1 MRNGTIHWG
10 RSVLAGVLSGM
21 RSASGP
27 ALAAWQLHGQRTS
40 RRDRL
45 PRRVLGSEHARE
57 VTGAMAAGELLAD
70 KHPEMPSRLE
80 PPALI
85 GRAVAGAVAAA
96 ALVPRRAST
105 QVLVG
110 HALVGA
116 GAAML
121 STFLS
126 YHARRAAVQRTGAPD
141 RLVAVIEDALTYAG
155 GALMMKR
162 TR

>member
-1 MRNGTIHWG
+1 MSKDSTHWG
-10 RSVLAGVLSGM
+10 RSLLAGAVSGL

-27 ALAAWQLHGQRTS
+27 ALAAWQLHDKRTS

-45 PRRVLGSEHARE
+45 PRRILGSEHARE
-57 VTGAMAAGELLAD
+57 VTGAMAAGEVLAD
-70 KHPEMPSRLE
+70 KHPDMPSRLE
-80 PPALI
+80 APALI

-105 QVLVG
+105 RVLVG

-126 YHARRAAVQRTGAPD
+126 YHARRSAVQRGGAPD
-141 RLVAVIEDALTYAG
+141 PLVAIVEDALTYGG
-155 GALMMKR
+155 GALLMSR
-162 TR
+162 LR